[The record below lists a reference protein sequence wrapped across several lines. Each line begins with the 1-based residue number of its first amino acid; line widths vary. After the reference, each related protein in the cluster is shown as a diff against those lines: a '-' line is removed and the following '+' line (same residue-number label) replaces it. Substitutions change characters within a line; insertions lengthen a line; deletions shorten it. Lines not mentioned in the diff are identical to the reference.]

1 MNRHLNR
8 PMHKIRPVQL
18 TYNIYEYA
26 AGSVLFQIGR
36 TKVLCAVTVGDGV
49 PQFLRGSGAG
59 WLTAEYSM
67 LPTSTHSRTERESVK
82 KRSGRSVEISRLI
95 GRSLRSIIDFKALGE
110 RTLIVDCDVL
120 QADGGTRSAAIS
132 GAYCALKMAEQK
144 LLAQKTITR
153 PLLTDE
159 VAAISVGIFKN
170 NVLLDLDCKEDM
182 DIDADF
188 NYVMTRSG
196 AVIEIQGSA
205 EKHPI
210 SWEQVNNLYQLA
222 KVGTEQVF
230 EFVDSYDQITQ
241 HNLTHVSSTPL

>member
-1 MNRHLNR
+1 MSRYLNR
-8 PMHKIRPVQL
+8 PAHKIRPLEL

-26 AGSVLFQIGR
+26 AGSVLFKIGR
-36 TKVLCAVTVGDGV
+36 TKVLCAITVNDGV
-49 PQFLRGSGAG
+49 PQFLRGTGTG

-120 QADGGTRSAAIS
+120 QADGGTRSASIS

-144 LLAQKTITR
+144 LLKQKAISK
-153 PLLTDE
+153 PILTDE
-159 VAAISVGIFKN
+159 LAAISVGVFGDKL
-170 NVLLDLDCKEDM
+170 LLDLDCKEDM

-188 NYVMTRSG
+188 NYVITRSG
-196 AVIEIQGSA
+196 AVVEIQGSA

-210 SWEQVNNLYQLA
+210 SWQQVQSLYQLA
-222 KVGTEQVF
+222 KSGTDQIF
-230 EFVDSYDQITQ
+230 EFIDSYD
-241 HNLTHVSSTPL
+241 HVSEQVLSHTSSELV